1 MPGANIAEL
10 EEQLLRLAHELGRE
24 DRRLVLLRE
33 GSVSTRVS
41 AATCL
46 VKAGGASLGTLSP
59 LGVVE
64 CRFSRLLALLE
75 EKAPTEAAIEGALLA
90 SRTDPAAKKPS
101 LEAPFHAWLLTLP
114 GVNFV
119 GHTHPVAVNQVLC
132 SRHARRFARS
142 RLSPDEVAS
151 CGSESA
157 FVPYTEPGVRLGQAI
172 RAAVMAYRQRRSRL
186 PRVILLEKHG
196 LVALGPS
203 ADSVLTATLMTAKAA
218 EIFAG
223 AAALNRG
230 RPDGLTAAQVA
241 RIAGRA
247 NEQPGRSAWG

>member
-1 MPGANIAEL
+1 MAVANIAEL

-24 DRRLVLLRE
+24 DRRLALLRE
-33 GSVSTRVS
+33 GSVSARVS

-46 VKAGGASLGTLSP
+46 VKASGASLGTLSP

-75 EKAPTEAAIEGALLA
+75 EGHRTDAPIDEALLA

-101 LEAPFHAWLLTLP
+101 VEAPFHAWLLTLP

-132 SRHARRFARS
+132 SRLARRFARS
-142 RLSPDEVAS
+142 RLSPDEVTN

-157 FVPYTEPGVRLGQAI
+157 FVPYRDPGVRLAQAI
-172 RAAVMAYRQRRSRL
+172 REAVVAYRQRLSRL
-186 PRVILLEKHG
+186 PRIILLEKHG
-196 LVALGPS
+196 LVALGPT
-203 ADSVLTATLMTAKAA
+203 ADSVLTATLMAVKAA
-218 EIFAG
+218 EVFAG
-223 AAALNRG
+223 AAMLNRG
-230 RPDGLTAAQVA
+230 RPNGLTAAQVA
-241 RIAGRA
+241 RIAGRPD
-247 NEQPGRSAWG
+247 EQQGPSASG